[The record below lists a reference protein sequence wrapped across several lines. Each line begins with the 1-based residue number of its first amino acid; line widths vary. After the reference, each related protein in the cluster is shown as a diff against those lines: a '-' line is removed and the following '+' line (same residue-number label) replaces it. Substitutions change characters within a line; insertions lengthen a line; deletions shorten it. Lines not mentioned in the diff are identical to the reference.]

1 MKCFECKHKTDLYL
15 SKEGVLIIKGD
26 KGARLNYEDIAM
38 VYIPRRKKMT
48 IITVDHRMYT
58 LKFYDI
64 IQLDVALK
72 MFQEAGIEIKIYI
85 GRIK

>member
-15 SKEGVLIIKGD
+15 SKEGILIIKGD
-26 KGARLNYEDIAM
+26 KGTRLDYEDIAM
-38 VYIPRRKKMT
+38 IYIPRRKKMT

-58 LKFYDI
+58 LKFCNLM
-64 IQLDVALK
+64 QLDTAMK
-72 MFQEAGIEIKIYI
+72 MFQEIGTEIKIYI